1 MFFMFLH
8 TLPSHLRKLVNRK
21 FEWWCEKDHGQKG
34 FNDAGLSASAD
45 LQVGELSE
53 GVAQED

>member
-8 TLPSHLRKLVNRK
+8 TLPSHPNRKLANKK

-34 FNDAGLSASAD
+34 FKNAGLSASAD
-45 LQVGELSE
+45 LQVGELT
-53 GVAQED
+53 Q